1 MSSGSSSNQPESLQ
15 LAFITISDQQS
26 IKDPARQQ
34 LARTQAIK
42 HSLQRKRRQLQLTA
56 KNFVDET
63 PGTIRRRKKRD
74 KADNEDVV
82 ELPRR
87 SASLQTSLVDPFDTL
102 TINASRLTQ
111 LLRHSSAR
119 QAGEPVF
126 SVNDAIDYQGL
137 KSVFHSG
144 LEDPALSAALCLT
157 LAFAANG
164 GVMDRECSAYRL
176 MCIQHVNEKL
186 SDPAEAASTTTVGT
200 ILLLVGVEVR
210 NPIRPNGLV
219 QLKLILC
226 IFRAD

>member
-1 MSSGSSSNQPESLQ
+1 MSSGTSSNQPRELQ
-15 LAFITISDQQS
+15 LAFITISDQKS
-26 IKDPARQQ
+26 IKDPANQQ

-42 HSLQRKRRQLQLTA
+42 HSLQRKRRQLQLSS

-63 PGTIRRRKKRD
+63 PSTIGQRRKKRTKD
-74 KADNEDVV
+74 EIEDVSK
-82 ELPRR
+82 LPVR
-87 SASLQTSLVDPFDTL
+87 SASFRTNAADPFETL
-102 TINASRLTQ
+102 TIDANRLTK

-176 MCIQHVNEKL
+176 KCIQHVNEKL

-210 NPIRPNGLV
+210 CPIRCNVPGS
-219 QLKLILC
+219 LKLIVWYK
-226 IFRAD
+226 

>member
-56 KNFVDET
+56 NNFVDET
-63 PGTIRRRKKRD
+63 PSTIRRRKKRHSTD
-74 KADNEDVV
+74 EEGIV

-87 SASLQTSLVDPFDTL
+87 SASLQSSLVDPFDTL

-144 LEDPALSAALCLT
+144 LEDQALSAALCLT

-186 SDPAEAASTTTVGT
+186 SDPAEATSTTTVGT

-210 NPIRPNGLV
+210 IPIRPQRTGV
-219 QLKLILC
+219 
-226 IFRAD
+226 A

>member
-1 MSSGSSSNQPESLQ
+1 MSPVSSSNQPEALQ

-42 HSLQRKRRQLQLTA
+42 LSLQRKRRQLQLTA

-63 PGTIRRRKKRD
+63 PSTIRRRKKRD
-74 KADNEDVV
+74 KADEEGVL

-87 SASLQTSLVDPFDTL
+87 SASLQSSLVDPFDTL
-102 TINASRLTQ
+102 TFNASRLIQ

-144 LEDPALSAALCLT
+144 LEDPALTAALCLT

-176 MCIQHVNEKL
+176 MCIQHV
-186 SDPAEAASTTTVGT
+186 

-210 NPIRPNGLV
+210 ILIRPNSLV
-219 QLKLILC
+219 QLKLISY
-226 IFRAD
+226 IIRADSANERLRRFT